1 MTGRARSRRFAAS
14 WTAAAVSA
22 LALAG
27 CSKGAV
33 TGSAGTEV
41 DAAAKP
47 KVDQKRTPGPVTAK
61 PLAKPTGAHI
71 NIADG
76 QTVGVG
82 MPISVTFDHAIPA
95 GDRAGVERQLKVD
108 VDVEGSWSWVKDRNL
123 LEGQRVDFRP
133 RAYWSPG
140 TEVTVRAG
148 SGITRHFTVG
158 RSLVAVVN
166 VRTHRMKVVEDG
178 RTRTVPITAGAPGMD
193 TWNGTMVV
201 SDKAAK
207 VFMNSRTVGYGDA
220 YAGYYYYAVH
230 RYGDWNADWAQ
241 WRAGSALR

>member
-1 MTGRARSRRFAAS
+1 MTSRARSRRLAAS
-14 WTAAAVSA
+14 WTAAAVCA

-47 KVDQKRTPGPVTAK
+47 KATVDQKRTEAPVEAK

-82 MPISVTFDHAIPA
+82 LATDGTAKKFYDEVIPGDVVTI
-95 GDRAGVERQLKVD
+95 V
-108 VDVEGSWSWVKDRNL
+108 GSKD
-123 LEGQRVDFRP
+123 
-133 RAYWSPG
+133 
-140 TEVTVRAG
+140 T
-148 SGITRHFTVG
+148 
-158 RSLVAVVN
+158 VAVGN
-166 VRTHRMKVVEDG
+166 
-178 RTRTVPITAGAPGMD
+178 
-193 TWNGTMVV
+193 
-201 SDKAAK
+201 
-207 VFMNSRTVGYGDA
+207 GYG
-220 YAGYYYYAVH
+220 
-230 RYGDWNADWAQ
+230 YGDWNADWAR